1 MSLSSKIAFSIAIAI
16 FGVGNANAQSLMVPM
31 PDEERQE
38 LAQARL
44 RQAQNDQMV
53 PRRPTFQSGTPLGRP
68 LVEARQE
75 QSITTPT
82 SEPLQSLP
90 TGAAGYMIK
99 AGSFRS
105 FANAQSLHAKLY
117 AIGSARIIPRQ
128 ANGMD
133 FYGVYLGPW
142 ATEAEA
148 FQAYSLAM
156 DAGMEDG
163 KIIDAE

>member
-1 MSLSSKIAFSIAIAI
+1 MSLTSKIAFSVTLAV
-16 FGVGNANAQSLMVPM
+16 FGFGSANAQSLMVPM
-31 PDEERQE
+31 PAEERQE
-38 LAQARL
+38 LAQARF

-53 PRRPTFQSGTPLGRP
+53 PRQPTFQTGTPLGRP

-75 QSITTPT
+75 QRITAPTP
-82 SEPLQSLP
+82 EPLQSLP

-142 ATEAEA
+142 STEAEA
-148 FQAYSLAM
+148 FQAFSLAM
-156 DAGMEDG
+156 DAGMQDG

>member
-1 MSLSSKIAFSIAIAI
+1 MSISSKIIFSFAFAL
-16 FGVGNANAQSLMVPM
+16 VGFQSANAQSLPVPM
-31 PDEERQE
+31 PAEERQE
-38 LAQARL
+38 LAQARY
-44 RQAQNDQMV
+44 RQAQNAQIAQHQ
-53 PRRPTFQSGTPLGRP
+53 PSYQTGTPLGRP
-68 LVEARQE
+68 LVEARKE
-75 QSITTPT
+75 SSPSAPT
-82 SEPLQSLP
+82 AEPLQTLSSDA
-90 TGAAGYMIK
+90 TGYMIK

-148 FQAYSLAM
+148 FQAFSLAM

-163 KIIDAE
+163 KIIDPE